1 MTSPGMRFRVYP
13 WSRKGSRRAHPRFS
27 GTPLT
32 RREGEKTLKSGRSPN
47 EGIHE
52 IAAPRLALV
61 LAASSFN
68 GCGQCLCPL
77 AGQIILID
85 LTGARYL
92 SQNSPSLRTLVRRRR
107 RH

>member
-52 IAAPRLALV
+52 GHDVFCRP
-61 LAASSFN
+61 
-68 GCGQCLCPL
+68 
-77 AGQIILID
+77 
-85 LTGARYL
+85 
-92 SQNSPSLRTLVRRRR
+92 
-107 RH
+107 